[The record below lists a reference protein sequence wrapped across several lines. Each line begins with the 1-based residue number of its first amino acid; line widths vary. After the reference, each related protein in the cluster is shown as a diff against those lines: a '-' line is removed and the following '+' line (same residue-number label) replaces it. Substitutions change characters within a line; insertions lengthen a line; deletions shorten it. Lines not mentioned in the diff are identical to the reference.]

1 MRTVRIVTFA
11 AFGILSL
18 GAAVVTVETR
28 QARQRAS
35 PHESVSA
42 TVDGAELTITY
53 GRPYMRGRTIFGRL
67 VPWDRVWCP
76 GADEATT
83 LDSTRPLRLG
93 GLSVP
98 AGPHTIWIL
107 PTPETWTLVVSKEPS
122 GFHTNYNSSADL
134 GRIEMMKR
142 TVTDPVEQLTFAI
155 VKNPAAAGAETPAG
169 SGGLITMT
177 WETTEVSVP
186 FTVE

>member
-1 MRTVRIVTFA
+1 MRIVRIGTFA
-11 AFGILSL
+11 AIGILVI
-18 GAAVVTVETR
+18 GATVVAVETR

-42 TVDGAELTITY
+42 TVDGSEMTITY

-83 LDSTRPLRLG
+83 LDSTRPLQLG
-93 GLSVP
+93 ELTVP
-98 AGPHTIWIL
+98 PGPHTIWIL
-107 PTPETWTLVVSKEPS
+107 PTPNAWTLVVSKEPS

-142 TVTDPVEQLTFAI
+142 TVTEPVEQLTFAI
-155 VKNPAAAGAETPAG
+155 VKNPTGTGGA
-169 SGGLITMT
+169 ITMT

-186 FTVE
+186 FTVQ

>member
-1 MRTVRIVTFA
+1 MRNVRIA
-11 AFGILSL
+11 AA
-18 GAAVVTVETR
+18 AAVGIVMVFTVAAAVETR

-42 TVDGAELTITY
+42 TVDGSEMTIVY

-67 VPWDRVWCP
+67 IPWDRVWCP

-83 LDSTRPLRLG
+83 LDSSRPLRLG
-93 GLSVP
+93 NLMVP

-107 PTPETWTLVVSKEPS
+107 PTPDTWTLVVSKEAS
-122 GFHTNYNSSADL
+122 GFHTNYNPSADL

-142 TVTDPVEQLTFAI
+142 SVSDPVEQLTFAI
-155 VKNPAAAGAETPAG
+155 AKSATGT
-169 SGGLITMT
+169 GGTIAMT